1 MMHISVTVSTMR
13 YNKHFLVMDQNK
25 IELVF
30 RATTEP
36 VVEILTESIFKATV
50 VEFMVRPDFPSCRK
64 EIRRCL

>member
-1 MMHISVTVSTMR
+1 
-13 YNKHFLVMDQNK
+13 MDQNK